1 MKLFFIIATT
11 LAAFTG
17 STLAAPVNNA
27 DTVIYSRQL
36 SEDTFL
42 TLTRRSPVAS
52 HFQAGRALDVAATGY
67 HMAAQM
73 AKAKADK
80 PGISPTHQM
89 NLKAEQ
95 SRHEVSAHH
104 LDMLAKDHMAAYH
117 KQTTMSDK
125 DNEKHFKLGEEE
137 LKKAEAAQEALRK
150 L

>member
-11 LAAFTG
+11 LAAFAG
-17 STLAAPVNNA
+17 STLAGPVNA

-42 TLTRRSPVAS
+42 TLTRRSPVVS
-52 HFQAGRALDVAATGY
+52 HFQAGNALGVAATGY
-67 HMAAQM
+67 HTAANM

-80 PGISPTHQM
+80 PGISPTHQA

-104 LDMLAKDHMAAYH
+104 LHTLAKDHMAAH
-117 KQTTMSDK
+117 SGQTKMSDK
-125 DNEKHFKLGEEE
+125 DNEKHLKLGEEE
-137 LKKAEAAQEALRK
+137 LKKAKAAQEALRK
-150 L
+150 P